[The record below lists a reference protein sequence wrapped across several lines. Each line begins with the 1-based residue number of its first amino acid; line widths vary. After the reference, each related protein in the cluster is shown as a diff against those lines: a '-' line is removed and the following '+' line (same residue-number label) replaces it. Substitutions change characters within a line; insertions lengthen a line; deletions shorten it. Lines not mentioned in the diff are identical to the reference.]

1 MRNPFIEKP
10 IWTLLYLLWWILPG
24 SINSF
29 VLWKAF
35 NLPLSLS
42 ISDALISYLIFAIIG
57 LSIWYMVRYAFFE
70 SQDWKKT
77 IQMNLLSMGII
88 FVIWIGASYGII
100 TLISLDLSA
109 IFASTILWRFL
120 LFLPVYLL
128 LIFSYFL
135 FSSLKKI
142 NDQDLHAAKIE
153 NLIRSA
159 ELDML
164 KAQINPHFLFN
175 SLNSASS
182 LTTSNPEKAQEM
194 IINISDFFRYTLISS
209 KNQFTKL
216 ETEVEHA
223 LLYLEIEKSRFGDK
237 IQLNCSLPK
246 DLNNVEIPSLI
257 LQPLVE
263 NAIKHGIY
271 ESTKPINIDF
281 FFKNIGDKIKIT
293 IENEIDIDAGNS
305 KKGTE
310 TGLLNI
316 SKRLELAYQ
325 ESNLLSYQKKE
336 NLFSVTIWIPINKTI

>member
-1 MRNPFIEKP
+1 MEEGKLKDIKHLMRNPFIEKP

-24 SINSF
+24 SIHSF

-223 LLYLEIEKSRFGDK
+223 LL
-237 IQLNCSLPK
+237 
-246 DLNNVEIPSLI
+246 
-257 LQPLVE
+257 
-263 NAIKHGIY
+263 
-271 ESTKPINIDF
+271 
-281 FFKNIGDKIKIT
+281 
-293 IENEIDIDAGNS
+293 
-305 KKGTE
+305 
-310 TGLLNI
+310 
-316 SKRLELAYQ
+316 
-325 ESNLLSYQKKE
+325 
-336 NLFSVTIWIPINKTI
+336 